1 MVILVMLW
9 IPAPEA
15 LGSELPCVEPRGV
28 ETPANPFLWLADVP
42 VAVDAAA
49 VLNNPAE
56 HFLLN
61 DSGRFIRKLLAIG
74 GLFTHTEHAWD
85 ALSKAFDAQTDE
97 TIHSLLSKRVVV
109 VWDGIDFS
117 SGSFFQL
124 ADAIDTRW
132 TLVCEVDPAYL
143 QRIREHLKPVRRRIE
158 HGHAVYAIEQGRYEI
173 VLLSPQ
179 DSDREHQGQGDEG
192 GGGWDGAAIILAPRK
207 GSSLLNHVLA
217 SYTIGPDALPDQIKA
232 KGGHSIVHGR
242 EELIA
247 SIEVEADWSIAWIAQ
262 LDGFLPSQGIPS
274 QGIPDQSQEKSA
286 AVVGVISTPERGITL
301 RFATDLEME
310 LTDDNAPAGL
320 LSAVGSDAIL
330 AVAMSR
336 TPSVF
341 VTSDLLH
348 MISTFNP
355 VKDQALP
362 NSIGYPM
369 GPGLMLLSK
378 ASRTQSCTNSHSSK
392 VPPIALTMLTQ
403 LERTDLGDESVS
415 IYVDAVMYDLFMS
428 YGQSDVPDY
437 QGKFPRA
444 ARTYTIERYHEQN
457 GEGTFGSQ
465 ASWLGD
471 SAKFSWLAGEGTDT
485 PFMIVSLSPRDCET
499 TKELRWIA
507 RAAKSL
513 KSIPGQPRVT
523 GVMTTG
529 FFKPAKAIELL
540 NPSSSID
547 MAISKFVE
555 SVEWNIVRIPLGIGG
570 TISVEFSQVGNLS
583 TLGQD

>member
-1 MVILVMLW
+1 MVILVVLW
-9 IPAPEA
+9 MSASEA
-15 LGSELPCVEPRGV
+15 LGSELPCADPPRVEPP
-28 ETPANPFLWLADVP
+28 ENPFLWLTDVP
-42 VAVDAAA
+42 AAVDAAA

-109 VWDGIDFS
+109 VWDGIDSS
-117 SGSFFQL
+117 SGSLFQL
-124 ADAIDTRW
+124 ADAIDTQW
-132 TLVCEVDPAYL
+132 TLVCEVEPAYL

-173 VLLSPQ
+173 VLLNPQ
-179 DSDREHQGQGDEG
+179 DNDREYQGQGDEG
-192 GGGWDGAAIILAPRK
+192 GDGWDGAAIILAPRK
-207 GSSLLNHVLA
+207 GSSLLNYVLA
-217 SYTIGPDALPDQIKA
+217 SYTIDSDALLDQVKA

-247 SIEVEADWSIAWIAQ
+247 SIEMGVDWSVAWIAQ
-262 LDGFLPSQGIPS
+262 LDRFLPSQGIPS
-274 QGIPDQSQEKSA
+274 QGIPAQRQGESA
-286 AVVGVISTPERGITL
+286 AVVGVISTPERGISL
-301 RFATDLEME
+301 RFATDLKMD
-310 LTDDNAPAGL
+310 LTNDNAPAGL
-320 LSAVGSDAIL
+320 LSAVGRDAIF

-341 VTSDLLH
+341 VKNDLFH
-348 MISTFNP
+348 MISTFKP
-355 VKDQALP
+355 TKDQTPP
-362 NSIGYPM
+362 NSIRYPM
-369 GPGLMLLSK
+369 GPGLVLLSK
-378 ASRTQSCTNSHSSK
+378 ASRTQSYTNSHSTK
-392 VPPIALTMLTQ
+392 VPPVALTMLTQ
-403 LERTDLGDESVS
+403 LEGADLGDESISV
-415 IYVDAVMYDLFMS
+415 YVDTVMYDLFMS
-428 YGQSDVPDY
+428 YGQSNVPDY

-444 ARTYTIERYHEQN
+444 VRTYIIERYREQN
-457 GEGTFGSQ
+457 REDTFGSQ

-485 PFMIVSLSPRDCET
+485 PFLIVSLSPRDCEA

-507 RAAKSL
+507 QAAKSL

-547 MAISKFVE
+547 LAISKFVE

-570 TISVEFSQVGNLS
+570 TISIEFSQGRNLS